1 MECSKTANTPNQG
14 VKNMNGRTYSFFLG
28 ANAPTGFFSYYDDLI
43 DLSSANEVYIL
54 KGGPGTGKSSFMR
67 RVARRLVE
75 EGLEC
80 EYVPC
85 SSDPDSL
92 DGAIFPEIGV
102 AMVDGTSPHVVEPKY
117 PYAVERYYHIGAFV
131 DADALRPVRDDIVA
145 ATEHYRKRYPSA
157 YRCIS
162 AAKAIDDD
170 ICRSVLTADAI
181 ERTVKRA
188 QGVARREIR
197 RTGHEPI
204 ERRRFLTANSPKG
217 IVTLT
222 DTVDAL
228 ADRVYELSSDFG
240 LVPHFL
246 AAIRLAALEAGCEI
260 VSCYSPMSPESGLE
274 HLFIP
279 ALGLAFTCSATDSPY
294 RRIHLDGY
302 LDRELL
308 RSQKQRIRFLRRT
321 RSALMD
327 EAVDDL
333 VEAKRR
339 HDELEKL
346 YIPSVDFDSL
356 TRAADSLANTIA
368 NRYLSCL

>member
-1 MECSKTANTPNQG
+1 ME
-14 VKNMNGRTYSFFLG
+14 GRTYSFFLG

-43 DLSSANEVYIL
+43 DLSTANEVYIL

-67 RVARRLVE
+67 RVAKRLVE

-92 DGAIFPEIGV
+92 DGAIFREIGV

-131 DADALRPVRDDIVA
+131 DPDALRPVRDDIIA
-145 ATEHYRKRYPSA
+145 ATKHYRERYPSA

-162 AAKAIDDD
+162 AAKSIDDD
-170 ICRSVLTADAI
+170 ICRSVLTSDAI
-181 ERTVKRA
+181 ERTLKRA
-188 QGVARREIR
+188 HGVARREIR
-197 RTGHEPI
+197 RAGHEAV

-222 DTVDAL
+222 DTVGSL
-228 ADRVYELSSDFG
+228 ADRVYEISSDYG
-240 LVPHFL
+240 LTPHFFS
-246 AAIRLAALEAGCEI
+246 AIRLAALEAGCEI

-274 HLFIP
+274 HIFLP
-279 ALGLAFTCSATDSPY
+279 ELGLAFTCCKTDSPY

-308 RSQKQRIRFLRRT
+308 LSQKQRIRFLRRT
-321 RSALMD
+321 RDALME
-327 EAVDDL
+327 EAVEDL
-333 VEAKRR
+333 AEAKRR

-356 TRAADSLANTIA
+356 GRAADRLANTIA